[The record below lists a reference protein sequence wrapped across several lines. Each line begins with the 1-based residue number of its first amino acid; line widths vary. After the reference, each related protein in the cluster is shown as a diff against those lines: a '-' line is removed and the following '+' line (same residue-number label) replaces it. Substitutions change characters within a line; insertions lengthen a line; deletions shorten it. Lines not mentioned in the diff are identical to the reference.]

1 MWSWWFDM
9 TWFSDEQGLN
19 NSLLFL
25 STLVV
30 PVHSDEGEDD
40 AVDVSLLRLFE
51 LITVKYPP
59 AEWNDPRVYPVLH
72 LLRVGQIVQL
82 WVLLPLVSPV
92 QPDADL
98 QAEHEAHEARS
109 HQHRTWHRADRQSCW
124 TRPCSLR
131 SATSHGQRCK
141 RWRRLYRDVDTFEI
155 LCSSLKPFFN
165 LSSLKLSMENSRDWQ
180 IEPLLEMHRI
190 QNYYFSQIED
200 SKSVRV

>member
-72 LLRVGQIVQL
+72 LLGVGQIVQL
-82 WVLLPLVSPV
+82 RVLLPLVSPV

-98 QAEHEAHEARS
+98 QAEHEAHEACS
-109 HQHRTWHRADRQSCW
+109 HQHRTLDRGTVNPAEQDPAAYEVRHPRVKGAKDGGDF
-124 TRPCSLR
+124 TEML
-131 SATSHGQRCK
+131 TH
-141 RWRRLYRDVDTFEI
+141 
-155 LCSSLKPFFN
+155 LKYFVQVLN
-165 LSSLKLSMENSRDWQ
+165 LSS
-180 IEPLLEMHRI
+180 I
-190 QNYYFSQIED
+190 Q
-200 SKSVRV
+200 VH